1 MGMRNKKVRFRN
13 EKDQPGKDQGSMRAK
28 KPDGK
33 KLLKW
38 TMIAAGYC
46 SMSDSAATA
55 EATEETTA
63 TMTAMT
69 MTNRPPARRMNMSIT
84 SFLNDFLYS
93 IPFFSKNNKQF
104 FGRKRDRS

>member
-1 MGMRNKKVRFRN
+1 MGVHGQKGTEKVTKNKY
-13 EKDQPGKDQGSMRAK
+13 
-28 KPDGK
+28 
-33 KLLKW
+33 
-38 TMIAAGYC
+38 AAADYC

-55 EATEETTA
+55 EATEDTTA
-63 TMTAMT
+63 TMTATT

-104 FGRKRDRS
+104 FGRNRFEEKNFLGIDFFHRLV